1 MSNTVTK
8 DDARE
13 AIDSVIIENGER
25 GITAHSLASV
35 LHTMVDAAGESSSNT
50 GGGEEILKVKVVED
64 GYELTETDKE
74 ANALVYQKILNCLRN
89 ENIPFVH
96 LMSFMKIEEEGA
108 LLGMASYLIP
118 VQLCLYSEEMYGT
131 NIVLQYMMSDSSM
144 GIAMLQEDG
153 LVQQILS

>member
-35 LHTMVDAAGESSSNT
+35 LHTMVDAAGESSNM

-74 ANALVYQKILNCLRN
+74 ANVLVYQKILNYLRN
-89 ENIPFVH
+89 ENIPFVY
-96 LMSFMKIEEEGA
+96 LMSFIKIEEEGA
-108 LLGMASYLIP
+108 LMMGSYLIP
-118 VQLCLYSEEMYGT
+118 VQICIYCEEMYGT
-131 NIVLQYMMSDSSM
+131 SILLQYLINDGSM

-153 LVQQILS
+153 LVQMLS